1 MVDRPILTTGQIA
14 KRWNRSRGYVRSLI
28 KSRKLIPLPEI
39 RDEPKWYIVNLEEVL
54 RFEKLEFEKQKH
66 EDEVRLENLRITY
79 LAKMLGGIDR
89 RYVKPYLEPDE
100 PPDLWQPV

>member
-1 MVDRPILTTGQIA
+1 M
-14 KRWNRSRGYVRSLI
+14 
-28 KSRKLIPLPEI
+28 
-39 RDEPKWYIVNLEEVL
+39 